1 MKDKL
6 DDYLITMPIY
16 DRPVRVLIREFIK
29 DSCLSKR
36 QTFSK
41 KDFIAWFGERYP
53 KLKSSGLIASLL
65 MMTTNSPSRVHYN
78 LRSTGEDDLFFQINA
93 SDFRLYEKDIDPA
106 PIYKDSPKSSKPGL
120 DEDDEDEISEVKEF
134 AYERD
139 LKNFLSKNPHVIEQG
154 LRLYEDEA
162 ITGVEFPVGG
172 RFIDILALDRQNN
185 YVVVE
190 LKVSKG
196 YDRVVGQLLR
206 YMAWIE
212 RNHAEPNQKVRGFI
226 VASSISEDL
235 KLAASKIAD
244 VELFEYELSV
254 AVKKVEK

>member
-1 MKDKL
+1 
-6 DDYLITMPIY
+6 MPIY
-16 DRPVRVLIREFIK
+16 DRPVRELTKEFIK
-29 DSCLSKR
+29 DSGLSKG
-36 QTFSK
+36 QTFSR
-41 KDFIAWFGERYP
+41 KDFVAWFGERYP
-53 KLKSSGLIASLL
+53 RIKKSGLTANLL
-65 MMTTNSPSRVHYN
+65 MMTTNAPSRIHYN
-78 LRSTGEDDLFFQINA
+78 LRSTGEDDLFFQIDA
-93 SDFRLYEKDIDPA
+93 SHFRLYEKDIDPS
-106 PIYKDSPKSSKPGL
+106 PIYKASPKSPKPEL

-139 LKNFLSKNPHVIEQG
+139 LKNFLSKNLHVIEQG

-162 ITGVEFPVGG
+162 IAGVEFPVGG
-172 RFIDILALDRQNN
+172 RFIDILALDRHNN

-196 YDRVVGQLLR
+196 YDRVIGQLLR

-212 RNHAEPNQKVRGFI
+212 KNHAEPNQKVRGFI